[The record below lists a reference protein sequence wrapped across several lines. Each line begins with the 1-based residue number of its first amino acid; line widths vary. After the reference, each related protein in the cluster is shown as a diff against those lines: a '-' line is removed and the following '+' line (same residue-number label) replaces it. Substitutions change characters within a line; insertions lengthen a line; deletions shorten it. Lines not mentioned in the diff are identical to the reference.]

1 MKIGGSHN
9 SISQARLSKTTSAIA
24 KALERLSSG
33 SRVNRPADDIAAY
46 SISVGLDSQIRGL
59 SVELRSINDNRG
71 ALVAAD
77 SALASQIEIVQRMR
91 DIAIQAAASTL
102 SSSDRSN
109 LQDELQKLVSQYQR
123 IADTTTYNGAKLL
136 DGKFKAGADFDFELK
151 SSNANDSFQK
161 TVGTGSFAGRKTFNA
176 AGASGG
182 VQSADFNGDG
192 KLDLFIGSNGSY
204 SFFEGN
210 GDGNFQAAKTFS
222 ITDGLADP
230 VFADFNGDGKIDL
243 ATAIFGSSPTA
254 MGVAIGNGDGSF
266 QAVKTQGLSF
276 DPYSIR
282 SGDINGDG
290 SKDIIIAGINAAEVY
305 LNDGAGNFGAGT
317 VFYNGLEW
325 YPWSFDLLDVNGD
338 GKDDL
343 INLQSDL
350 GAPELNYHLSNG
362 LGSFGTENLIASFPS
377 GSNAWLFLRDTDGD
391 GRKDILINDDN
402 TNSLR
407 LMRNLGTGVF
417 SAVTLSGVSLVA
429 DVQSGDVNG
438 DGTLDLLT
446 ADFSNQVSILLGR
459 GGGNFVLSGT
469 IAGVVASQLAV
480 GDFNRDGALDF
491 VNTQSGVDFGL
502 YKGNSKSVS
511 AVSDISVTSES
522 KAQNLLAIL
531 DKTLSALESR
541 GSEVSALHS
550 RLNFSESS
558 KLLLRDVYQDAKSRL
573 VDADLALET
582 SEVVRLQIL
591 QQSQIAVSAQSNL
604 NAQLVLRLI
613 L

>member
-290 SKDIIIAGINAAEVY
+290 SKDIIIGGINAAEVY